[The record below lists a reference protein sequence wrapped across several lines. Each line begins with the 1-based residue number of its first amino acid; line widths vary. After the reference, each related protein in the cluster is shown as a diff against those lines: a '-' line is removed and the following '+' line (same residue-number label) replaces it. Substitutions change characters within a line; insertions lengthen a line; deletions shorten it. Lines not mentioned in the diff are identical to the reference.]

1 MKNPLSTE
9 AMAKRIAREFPDGS
23 FVNLGIGLPTLASSF
38 VPEGKS
44 VVFQSEN
51 GLLGYGPLASPG
63 EEDPELVNAGGQFVT
78 LLPGAS
84 IFNQAEAFAMIKG
97 GHIDIGVLG
106 ALEVSE
112 EGDLANWFVPD
123 RGVGR
128 IGGAMDVAVG
138 VKKLIIAMR
147 HTTKDGKPKIV
158 NKCTYPLTAK
168 KVVKVVVTD
177 LAVIEVTEDGL
188 LLKEVAPGFTT
199 EDIQAVTEP
208 KLRLSNDLKE
218 IDILY

>member
-177 LAVIEVTEDGL
+177 LAVIEVTEDGM
-188 LLKEVAPGFTT
+188 LLKEVAPGFTA

-218 IDILY
+218 IDTSY